1 MVNFIAGAINFIFKY
16 LVQIIL
22 VILILV
28 LVMVYMTVHNVHFK
42 KNHLQLQRI
51 VEIEGF
57 LSSSKKDLAINFCKQ
72 NQTAS
77 DGGQA
82 NCNTLGYDACNMTT
96 CCGWAIFKDKKKDK
110 KCVAANNLGMTH
122 RSDEE
127 DVDSLYFQYKKVNV

>member
-57 LSSSKKDLAINFCKQ
+57 LSSSKKI
-72 NQTAS
+72 
-77 DGGQA
+77 
-82 NCNTLGYDACNMTT
+82 
-96 CCGWAIFKDKKKDK
+96 
-110 KCVAANNLGMTH
+110 
-122 RSDEE
+122 
-127 DVDSLYFQYKKVNV
+127 